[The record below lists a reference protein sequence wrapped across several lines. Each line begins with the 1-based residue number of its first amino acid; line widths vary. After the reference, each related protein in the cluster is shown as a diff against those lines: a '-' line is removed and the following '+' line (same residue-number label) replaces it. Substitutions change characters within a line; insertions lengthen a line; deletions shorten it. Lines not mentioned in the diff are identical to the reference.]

1 MIICQKGTVD
11 SIVRTTTPGRER
23 LFIYARLH
31 PKAGLSHL
39 SMAISTLISEEI
51 AGSQPLQRGAMWIC
65 PGQGMAINA

>member
-1 MIICQKGTVD
+1 MMLDVGRRACVGTGGPGARRRICSGLL
-11 SIVRTTTPGRER
+11 TTQS
-23 LFIYARLH
+23 
-31 PKAGLSHL
+31 GLSHL

>member
-1 MIICQKGTVD
+1 MMLSVGRRACVGTGGQGSRRRIC
-11 SIVRTTTPGRER
+11 SR
-23 LFIYARLH
+23 LLPTRS
-31 PKAGLSHL
+31 GLSHL